1 MNSIPAAS
9 RADWIFDA
17 VTSRPPKGPSLASN
31 RFIVGIETLAAI
43 ASCSCDQAK
52 SARAAFSCLID
63 TFSIDFPGF
72 NCDTF
77 SID

>member
-17 VTSRPPKGPSLASN
+17 SFAARKGPSLASN

-63 TFSIDFPGF
+63 TFSIDFLGF
-72 NCDTF
+72 NCNTF